1 MAVFIFDILGGTM
14 RLSGKTAIVTGG
26 AKGLG
31 RAFCLGL
38 VREGARILAVTRK
51 DLDNL
56 DQTVKMIRS
65 MGGEAELFQADVSN
79 EAETQAMAREAINKF
94 GRIDILVN
102 NAAIYDGIKR
112 KPFLEI
118 DLKEWDLVMNVNVKG
133 AFLATRA
140 VFPYMKEQGSGKIIN
155 LASEVFFTGS
165 NGFAHYVASKGGI
178 IGLTRALAVELGPF
192 NICINCIAPGFTDT
206 EASRGLAD
214 VAKYDTSK
222 TPLRRL
228 EKPEDL
234 VGAALFLAS
243 SESDFITGQTLLID
257 GGRAMH

>member
-1 MAVFIFDILGGTM
+1 MGRKRKRILM
-14 RLSGKTAIVTGG
+14 RLKNRVAIITGG

-31 RAFCLGL
+31 RAFALKMAE
-38 VREGARILAVTRK
+38 EGAKVLVVTRK
-51 DLDNL
+51 DTDNL
-56 DQTVKMIRS
+56 QKTVRQVQT
-65 MGGEAELFQADVSN
+65 MGGQADLFQADVTSP
-79 EAETQAMAREAINKF
+79 EDMQAMAEAAVKAF

-102 NAAIYDGIKR
+102 NAAVYEGIKR
-112 KPFLEI
+112 KPFHEI
-118 DLKEWDLVMNVNVKG
+118 TPQEWDLVLTVNVKG

-140 VFPYMKEQGSGKIIN
+140 VFPYMRGQGYGKILN

-165 NGFAHYVASKGGI
+165 HGFAHYVASKGGI
-178 IGLTRALAVELGPF
+178 IGLTRALAVELGPH
-192 NICINCIAPGFTDT
+192 NICINCLAPGFTDT

-214 VAKYDTSK
+214 VSKYDTSK

-234 VGAALFLAS
+234 TGTAVFLAS
-243 SESDFITGQTLLID
+243 AESDFMTGQTLLVD

>member
-1 MAVFIFDILGGTM
+1 M
-14 RLSGKTAIVTGG
+14 RLTDKVAIVTGG

-38 VREGARILAVTRK
+38 AREGAKVMAVTRK
-51 DLDNL
+51 DMENL
-56 DQTVKMIRS
+56 EKTVKMVRS
-65 MGGEAELFQADVSN
+65 MGGEAEWMQADVAN
-79 EAETQAMAREAINKF
+79 ESDTLAMAQATLDKF
-94 GRIDILVN
+94 GRIDILIN
-102 NAAIYDGIKR
+102 NAAIYDGIQR
-112 KPFLEI
+112 KSFLEI

-140 VFPYMKEQGSGKIIN
+140 VFPFMKTQESGKIVN
-155 LASEVFFTGS
+155 LSSEVFFTGS

-178 IGLTRALAVELGPF
+178 IGLTRALAVELGPYG
-192 NICINCIAPGFTDT
+192 ICINCIAPGFTDT

-214 VAKYDTSK
+214 VSKYDVSK
-222 TPLRRL
+222 TPLKRL
-228 EKPEDL
+228 ERPEDL

>member
-1 MAVFIFDILGGTM
+1 M
-14 RLSGKTAIVTGG
+14 RLKDKVAIVTGG

-31 RAFCLGL
+31 RAFA
-38 VREGARILAVTRK
+38 VKMAEEGARVMVVTRK
-51 DLDNL
+51 DMDNL
-56 DQTVKMIRS
+56 KETVRQIKAL
-65 MGGEAELFQADVSN
+65 GGEADLFQADVSI
-79 EAETQAMAREAINKF
+79 ETNTIAMARETVNKF

-112 KPFLEI
+112 KPFYEI
-118 DLKEWDLVMNVNVKG
+118 DLDEWDLVMAVNVKG
-133 AFLATRA
+133 AFLAARA
-140 VFPYMKEQGSGKIIN
+140 VFPYMKEQGYGKIIN

-165 NGFAHYVASKGGI
+165 SGFAHYVASKGGI
-178 IGLTRALAVELGPF
+178 IGLTRALAVELGPY
-192 NICINCIAPGFTDT
+192 NICINCVAPGFTDT

-214 VAKYDTSK
+214 VSKYDTAK

-234 VGAALFLAS
+234 TGAALFLAS
-243 SESDFITGQTLLID
+243 AESDFITGQTLLVD